1 MKKINKITNTDFQG
15 IELETGE
22 RIEDFCERLESTS
35 QDIPCERDLFYQEN
49 AEELLAE
56 TDIRTDKWL
65 VAQRALDKLHTEKRK
80 QSEKLK
86 KESLKTEIETKVE
99 KDMKDNKTDPVE
111 N

>member
-1 MKKINKITNTDFQG
+1 MKRINRIINSGFEG
-15 IELETGE
+15 IVLENGE
-22 RIEDFCERLESTS
+22 RIETFCERLESTS

-65 VAQRALDKLHTEKRK
+65 VAQRALDILHNEKRK

-86 KESLKTEIETKVE
+86 KEGSGVEVEKKVE
-99 KDMKDNKTDPVE
+99 KDMEE
-111 N
+111 NNVNPAEN